1 MAVRDSIT
9 NAPVDAVSMDNVLT
23 VLTVYLSKLPGA
35 VGEAV
40 EEAVEEVG
48 VIEDQ
53 EVGVLEMATCRPGGG
68 QLFLGVHF
76 Y

>member
-40 EEAVEEVG
+40 EEVG
-48 VIEDQ
+48 VELTEDQ

>member
-1 MAVRDSIT
+1 MAVRDSII

-40 EEAVEEVG
+40 EVVG

>member
-40 EEAVEEVG
+40 EEVG

>member
-1 MAVRDSIT
+1 
-9 NAPVDAVSMDNVLT
+9 MDNVLT

-35 VGEAV
+35 VG
-40 EEAVEEVG
+40 EAVEEVG

>member
-1 MAVRDSIT
+1 M
-9 NAPVDAVSMDNVLT
+9 DAVSMDNVLT

-35 VGEAV
+35 VG
-40 EEAVEEVG
+40 EAVEEVG

>member
-40 EEAVEEVG
+40 EVVG